1 MNSKVKKTKKQV
13 AIDNQVINL
22 HSKEEFYEKI
32 ELIEKDLKS
41 STWRDLE
48 TRG

>member
-13 AIDNQVINL
+13 NAAINL
-22 HSKEEFYEKI
+22 LSKEEIKKKI

-41 STWRDLE
+41 STWRELE
-48 TRG
+48 TSG